1 MIDFTTNSPNILA
14 STRLSRM
21 VQTAHLIFV
30 TSTIREEE
38 SMKVEEAEVVDVD
51 LLEEEVNDVSV

>member
-1 MIDFTTNSPNILA
+1 
-14 STRLSRM
+14 M